1 MKTRLLSFAVAL
13 LAAASITHAA
23 DKSTSAAT
31 GDAADLVAVIKT
43 TDGTMVAEF
52 WPDAAPGTV
61 ANFLKLSKSGF
72 YNGTIFHRIIPG
84 FMIQGGDPLS
94 KDPALADSYGTGDP
108 GYKIKAEFNDHKH
121 VRGVLSMAR
130 SSDPDSAG
138 SQFFIMLGDAPFLD
152 HKYTTFGQLIKGDD
166 VLSKIAKTPTTMGPG
181 GEPSKPTERVEIK
194 SIEIVPKAKVAG
206 H

>member
-1 MKTRLLSFAVAL
+1 VAKTAT
-13 LAAASITHAA
+13 IE
-23 DKSTSAAT
+23 TSR
-31 GDAADLVAVIKT
+31 
-43 TDGTMVAEF
+43 GTIVAELF
-52 WPDAAPGTV
+52 DTEVPGTV
-61 ANFLKLSKSGF
+61 ANFEKLANSEF
-72 YNGTIFHRIIPG
+72 YDGTRFHRVIDD

-152 HKYTTFGQLIKGDD
+152 HKYTAFGQLIKGDD

-194 SIEIVPKAKVAG
+194 SIEIMPRSSVK
-206 H
+206 